1 MNGLQSLA
9 PHPARTN
16 AYITVLATN
25 KLHATGPLQTQ
36 NTPHPVCTFKLN
48 YDVGKCAV
56 WMRVPLYLLA
66 LNKAGKRAGMD
77 VGTYAHMVNK
87 ISLE

>member
-1 MNGLQSLA
+1 MQQDRFK
-9 PHPARTN
+9 P
-16 AYITVLATN
+16 
-25 KLHATGPLQTQ
+25 K
-36 NTPHPVCTFKLN
+36 NTPHPVCTFKFN
-48 YDVGKCAV
+48 YDVGKCAF
-56 WMRVPLYLLA
+56 WMNFPLYLLA